1 MGISIM
7 LNLSKIGYQGKAF
20 LHITTSINKNPEII
34 IKALQQI
41 PNVFL
46 VSEIIGSFDILAML
60 AFRDAKEVKE
70 VINRIRAQQTLAK

>member
-1 MGISIM
+1 M